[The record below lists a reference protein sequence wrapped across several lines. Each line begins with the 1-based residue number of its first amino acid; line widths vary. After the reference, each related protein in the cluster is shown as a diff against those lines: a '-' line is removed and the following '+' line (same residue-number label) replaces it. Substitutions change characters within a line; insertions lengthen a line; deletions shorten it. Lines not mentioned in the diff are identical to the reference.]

1 MSFYGFLKPDSMI
14 KSTVSRSTLIGIAA
28 AQHYLRCFGHDAQE
42 TPCSMAWYAADL
54 FSPSPTTLVKTLHA
68 AKLLGLATVPAVSF
82 PCFLCREFVTK
93 AA

>member
-28 AQHYLRCFGHDAQE
+28 AQHYLRCFGHDVQE
-42 TPCSMAWYAADL
+42 TGVVRGRP

>member
-1 MSFYGFLKPDSMI
+1 MMSK
-14 KSTVSRSTLIGIAA
+14 K
-28 AQHYLRCFGHDAQE
+28 Q
-42 TPCSMAWYAADL
+42 AWYAADL

-68 AKLLGLATVPAVSF
+68 AKLLGLATAPAVRF